1 MKIGILTQPLQANYG
16 GLLQNYALQQVLLR
30 AGHEVETID
39 WTPSYKSLRY
49 RLYRIKWTILSFL
62 FPKKFPKL
70 KYQPTDD
77 EKKVIQQHTN
87 HFISTY
93 IHHTKTIMF
102 KDGFRHQ
109 AKVGKYDAYVV
120 GSDQCWRPCY
130 NAFLSSMFLDF
141 AKDEKVKRIAYAA
154 SFGTDQWEF
163 TQEMTSICTPLA
175 QKFNFVSVREYS
187 GIKLC
192 KEHLGV

>member
-39 WTPSYKSLRY
+39 WTPSNKSLRY

-93 IHHTKTIMF
+93 IHHTKMN
-102 KDGFRHQ
+102 
-109 AKVGKYDAYVV
+109 KVM
-120 GSDQCWRPCY
+120 CI
-130 NAFLSSMFLDF
+130 L
-141 AKDEKVKRIAYAA
+141 
-154 SFGTDQWEF
+154 
-163 TQEMTSICTPLA
+163 
-175 QKFNFVSVREYS
+175 
-187 GIKLC
+187 
-192 KEHLGV
+192 